1 MGQFDLGRTSI
12 PMAGFDYSF
21 NPHPLVRG
29 PIAQT
34 IFGSQFTGKPQ
45 LPGRIQHRIP
55 LDEKNLLLMYELKT
69 KNSSAPVVLLGHG
82 MGGCSESGYM
92 RRISAKL
99 FHEGFG
105 VFMMNHRGSGPGIG
119 LCDRLWNGGSS
130 DDFARMVQFIVDL
143 YPDRKLLLMGFSLT
157 GNILLKYL
165 GEGRVIPSN
174 VHSALAVNPPI
185 DLKVASRQISEGPWS
200 GTFNKY
206 YLNLMNRQVEA
217 MVECHPDAFRPTTVP
232 STIWEFDVAYTAP
245 AFGYPHV
252 EAYYEECSAKQFL
265 EHTPVPTTIL
275 CSQDDPFI
283 PPETF
288 QNARMNQRIDFIN
301 PEFGGH
307 MGYIS
312 RSRNALGDRRWMD
325 FICVQWAKTLYP
337 E

>member
-1 MGQFDLGRTSI
+1 MADFDCN
-12 PMAGFDYSF
+12 FD
-21 NPHPLVRG
+21 PHPLIRG

-34 IFGSQFTGKPQ
+34 ILGSQFVGNPQ
-45 LPGRIQHRIP
+45 LPPRVQHRVR
-55 LDEKNLLLMYELKT
+55 LDEKNLLLMYELQAT
-69 KNSSAPVVLLGHG
+69 EESSPVVLIGHG
-82 MGGCSESGYM
+82 MAGCSESGYA
-92 RRISAKL
+92 RRIAARL
-99 FHEGFG
+99 FREGFG
-105 VFMMNHRGSGPGIG
+105 VFMMNHRGSGSGIG

-130 DDFARMVQFIVDL
+130 DDWARVVQFIVDL
-143 YPDRKLLLMGFSLT
+143 YPDRKLLLMGFSLS

-165 GEGRVIPSN
+165 GEGRHIPSN
-174 VHSALAVNPPI
+174 VLSALAVNPPI

-206 YLNLMNRQVEA
+206 YLGLMNRQVEA
-217 MVECHPDAFRPTTVP
+217 MLECHPDAFRPTMTP

-245 AFGYPHV
+245 ASGYPHV

-265 EHTPVPTTIL
+265 ENTAIPTTLL

-283 PPETF
+283 PSETF
-288 QNARMNQRIDFIN
+288 QNARMNQRIEFIN

-312 RSRNALGDRRWMD
+312 RSRNSFGDRRWMD

-337 E
+337 K

>member
-1 MGQFDLGRTSI
+1 MKVL
-12 PMAGFDYSF
+12 MAGFDYSF

-34 IFGSQFTGKPQ
+34 IFGSQFPGKPQ
-45 LPGRIQHRIP
+45 LPRRIQHRIR
-55 LDEKNLLLMYELKT
+55 LDEKNLLLMYELKAAEG
-69 KNSSAPVVLLGHG
+69 SAPIVLLGHG
-82 MGGCSESGYM
+82 MAGCSESGYM
-92 RRISAKL
+92 RRISDKL
-99 FHEGFG
+99 FQEGFG
-105 VFMMNHRGSGPGIG
+105 VFMMNHRGSGSGIG

-130 DDFARMVQFIVDL
+130 EDLAQMIQFIVDL
-143 YPDRKLLLMGFSLT
+143 YPERKLLVMGFSLS

-165 GEGRVIPSN
+165 GEGRRIPSN

-185 DLKVASRQISEGPWS
+185 DLKLASRQISEGPWS

-206 YLNLMNRQVEA
+206 YLKLMNRQVEA
-217 MVECHPDAFRPTTVP
+217 MAECHPDAFRPTVTP

-252 EAYYEECSAKQFL
+252 EAYYEECSGKQFL
-265 EHTPVPTTIL
+265 ENIALPTTIL

-283 PPETF
+283 PPEIF
-288 QNARMNQRIDFIN
+288 QSARMSQKIDFVN

-312 RSRNALGDRRWMD
+312 RSQNALGDRRWMD

-337 E
+337 K

>member
-1 MGQFDLGRTSI
+1 
-12 PMAGFDYSF
+12 MAGFDYSF

-34 IFGSQFTGKPQ
+34 IFGSQFTGDPQ
-45 LPGRIQHRIP
+45 LPRRIQHRIR
-55 LDEKNLLLMYELKT
+55 LDEKNLLLMYELKAAEE
-69 KNSSAPVVLLGHG
+69 SAPLVLIGHG

-92 RRISAKL
+92 RRIAAKL
-99 FHEGFG
+99 FREGFG
-105 VFMMNHRGSGPGIG
+105 VFMMNQRGSGVGIG

-130 DDFARMVQFIVDL
+130 EDLARIIQFIVDL
-143 YPDRKLLLMGFSLT
+143 YPARKLLVIGFSLT

-165 GEGRVIPSN
+165 GEGRQIPSN

-185 DLKVASRQISEGPWS
+185 DLKVASQQISEGPWS
-200 GTFNKY
+200 NTFNKY
-206 YLNLMNRQVEA
+206 YLGLMNRQVEA
-217 MVECHPDAFRPTTVP
+217 MVECHPEAFRPAVTP
-232 STIWEFDVAYTAP
+232 NTIWEFDVEYTAP
-245 AFGYPHV
+245 AFGYPRV

-265 EHTPVPTTIL
+265 EPITVPTTIL

-283 PPETF
+283 PAEIF
-288 QNARMNQRIDFIN
+288 QSVRMSQQIDFMN

-312 RSRNALGDRRWMD
+312 RSRNSLDDRRWMD

>member
-1 MGQFDLGRTSI
+1 
-12 PMAGFDYSF
+12 MAGFDYSF

-34 IFGSQFTGKPQ
+34 VLGSQFTGNPQ
-45 LPGRIQHRIP
+45 LPRRIQHRIR
-55 LDEKNLLLMYELKT
+55 LDKNNLLLMYELKT
-69 KNSSAPVVLLGHG
+69 AEDSAPVVLIGHG

-92 RRISAKL
+92 RRISARL
-99 FHEGFG
+99 FREGFG

-130 DDFARMVQFIVDL
+130 EDLARVIQFIVDR
-143 YPDRKLLLMGFSLT
+143 YPDRKLLVMGFSLT

-165 GEGRVIPSN
+165 GEGGQIPSN
-174 VHSALAVNPPI
+174 VHAALAVNPPI

-200 GTFNKY
+200 RAFNKY
-206 YLNLMNRQVEA
+206 YLKLMNRQVEA
-217 MVECHPDAFRPTTVP
+217 MVECYPDAFRPAVTP
-232 STIWEFDVAYTAP
+232 NTIWEFDVAYTAP

-265 EHTPVPTTIL
+265 EHTAVPTTIL

-283 PPETF
+283 PPEIF
-288 QNARMNQRIDFIN
+288 QSARMQQRIDFIN

-312 RSRNALGDRRWMD
+312 HSRNSFGDRRWMD
-325 FICVQWAKTLYP
+325 FFCVQWAKNLYP